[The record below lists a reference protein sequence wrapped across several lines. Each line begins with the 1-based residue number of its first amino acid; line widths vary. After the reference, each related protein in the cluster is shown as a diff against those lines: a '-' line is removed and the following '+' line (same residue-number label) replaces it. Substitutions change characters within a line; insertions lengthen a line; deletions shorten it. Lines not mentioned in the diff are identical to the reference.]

1 MAHTT
6 FLILLILIEIGLST
20 EDETKPDTEI
30 NNIELDAYIDYNKTD
45 IDEVYNITTEEQV
58 KPVNHKKCEVVNNTN
73 TDDADYIQ
81 TNTLNSIYLNN
92 IHSSLTSN
100 LIEEKLSVDGMEVE
114 GVNLFDIVNSD
125 CGGAKV
131 CPNVSGNWTNDKTI
145 TVGFLGA
152 YGRSQVSFLLYFKGL
167 KVSCWFSDFLP
178 LRYTASKR

>member
-1 MAHTT
+1 MAHLK
-6 FLILLILIEIGLST
+6 FFILLILIKIGLSKE
-20 EDETKPDTEI
+20 EDNKLDTDI
-30 NNIELDAYIDYNKTD
+30 NNIELDAYTEYNKTD
-45 IDEVYNITTEEQV
+45 IYEEVYNNTNEDQP
-58 KPVNHKKCEVVNNTN
+58 KPANHKKCEMINATN
-73 TDDADYIQ
+73 TDDVDYLQ

-100 LIEEKLSVDGMEVE
+100 LIEEKLSVDGMEIE

-152 YGRSQVSFLLYFKGL
+152 YGRSQVSL
-167 KVSCWFSDFLP
+167 WFFF
-178 LRYTASKR
+178 